1 MDPEASRRA
10 KILRKARKIGKADR
24 KKRKRREKGSSDSKT
39 SSSSKSSGSTST
51 DYGNESLFEDEK
63 RLRAIWRRC
72 PGALTSRSI
81 QEIKRNLMTS
91 TGMVWDVNKSALP
104 PLYTQYGRQVIMPS
118 MSAALQQETLT
129 ICQGLDLLAQGYVAS
144 CMDLMNQRLK
154 SLEALSKG
162 SHWSLCR
169 QYELVRVEESGMTEE
184 TERLGAAR
192 RAREEE
198 KLRTLMVRPSSGK
211 GGETSQGGKTRKG
224 KDGKGG
230 YKGQSGDGGKSK
242 GAQGGKEDSRGSWQ
256 RKTEK

>member
-1 MDPEASRRA
+1 
-10 KILRKARKIGKADR
+10 
-24 KKRKRREKGSSDSKT
+24 
-39 SSSSKSSGSTST
+39 
-51 DYGNESLFEDEK
+51 
-63 RLRAIWRRC
+63 
-72 PGALTSRSI
+72 
-81 QEIKRNLMTS
+81 
-91 TGMVWDVNKSALP
+91 
-104 PLYTQYGRQVIMPS
+104 
-118 MSAALQQETLT
+118 
-129 ICQGLDLLAQGYVAS
+129 
-144 CMDLMNQRLK
+144 
-154 SLEALSKG
+154 
-162 SHWSLCR
+162 
-169 QYELVRVEESGMTEE
+169 MTEE